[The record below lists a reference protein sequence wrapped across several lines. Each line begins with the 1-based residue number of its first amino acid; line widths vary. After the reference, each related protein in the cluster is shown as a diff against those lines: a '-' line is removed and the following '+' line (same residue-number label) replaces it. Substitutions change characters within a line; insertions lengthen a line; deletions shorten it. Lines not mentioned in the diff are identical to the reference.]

1 LIAGIII
8 FDGASGTGKTTL
20 RYKLMQSMNYNI
32 LTIDR
37 FTPSIWVYDKLRG
50 INRPDILEFEEKFDL
65 MNPLVVICTCSPDI
79 ARMRSHVDPLR
90 KIEFPFIEQIN
101 AFYDYSKVSRYS
113 RLITVNTSQHIEL
126 CLNRIRRAL

>member
-1 LIAGIII
+1 MVKLLII
-8 FDGASGTGKTTL
+8 DGASGTGKTTL
-20 RYKLMQSMNYNI
+20 RYKLMQSMDYNI

-50 INRPDILEFEEKFDL
+50 IDRQDVLDYEEKFDA
-65 MNPLVVICTCSPDI
+65 MNPLVVICTCNPEI

-90 KIEFPFIEQIN
+90 KVEFPFIHQIN

-113 RLITVNTSQHIEL
+113 RLITVYTLQPIEL
-126 CLNRIRRAL
+126 CLNIIRRAL